1 MFKVIKNHKLLFLV
15 LLLATILRLWS
26 LANNPPHLTSDELG
40 IGYNAYSILKTG
52 RDEHG
57 QIMPAIFESF
67 GDWKPGLYIY
77 LSVPFIALL
86 GLNEFAVRLPGAIF
100 GISAVWFIYLVAGEI
115 FESKRRSKVQIAAA
129 FLLAISPWHV
139 HFSRGAWE
147 TQVSLSLALLGI
159 YFFLRAVKG
168 EHKLILIS
176 VALFALTLWTYQGA
190 KLATAIIV
198 LGLAIFFYRSLV
210 KLPGKVI
217 AQGFLIGFLISLPIV
232 VSMFEGKVGR
242 LTVFSVFSY
251 QRPENQIQKI
261 LDQGDITKDSWQ
273 YFLYHSEPLG
283 SIRGVLDRWTYHLS
297 GVFLFFK
304 GDGSNVHTVPDGG
317 MLLVA
322 DGTLFIAGLIFLAR
336 LGIKKEA
343 LFLWFWFFL
352 SPLPSALSRDSANAV
367 RSFNMVAPVTII
379 LALGAISL
387 LSWVKKRG
395 KVVKFAGLCF
405 VLFYIANFV
414 YFLDRYWVHL
424 PIRSSQDWGY
434 DYKQMA
440 KRVVSLKGDY
450 TEVVVQQ
457 SYRQPYIHFLFY
469 QKYDP
474 QRYQSIA
481 ADVFVP
487 SEYGDVGLVS
497 KLDNIT
503 FRPVNWSA
511 DRQMSGKLFVVNPID
526 VPESDLVNFN
536 QFKLIEP
543 TLALDGTTVF
553 YLFGVR

>member
-1 MFKVIKNHKLLFLV
+1 MFKVIKNHKLLFLI
-15 LLLATILRLWS
+15 LLLAATLRLWN
-26 LANNPPHLTSDELG
+26 LAGNPPHLTSDELG

-57 QIMPAIFESF
+57 QIMPTVFESF

-86 GLNEFAVRLPGAIF
+86 DLNEFAVRLPGALF
-100 GISAVWFIYLVAGEI
+100 GVGSIWFIYLVVGEL
-115 FESKRRSKVQIAAA
+115 FKSKMRSKVQIAAA
-129 FLLAISPWHV
+129 FFLAISPWHV

-147 TQVSLSLALLGI
+147 TQVSLALALLGI

-168 EHKLILIS
+168 EPKRFLIS
-176 VALFALTLWTYQGA
+176 AGLFALTLWTYQGA
-190 KLATAIIV
+190 KLATTIIV
-198 LGLAIFFYRSLV
+198 LGLAIFFYRRLV

-217 AQGFLIGFLISLPIV
+217 AQGFLIGFLVSLPIV
-232 VSMFEGKVGR
+232 VSMFDGKVGR

-322 DGTLFIAGLIFLAR
+322 DGILFVAGLIALAR
-336 LGIKKEA
+336 LGAKKEV
-343 LFLWFWFFL
+343 LFLFFWFFL
-352 SPLPSALSRDSANAV
+352 APLPSALSRDSANAV
-367 RSFNMVAPVTII
+367 RSFSMVAPVTII

-387 LSWVKKRG
+387 LSWVTSHG
-395 KVVKFAGLCF
+395 KVVKFVGLCF

-424 PIRSSQDWGY
+424 PTRSSQDWGY
-434 DYKQMA
+434 GYKQLA
-440 KRVVSLKGDY
+440 ERVMSLKGDY

-474 QRYQSIA
+474 QRYQATA

-487 SEYGDVGLVS
+487 SKYGDVGLVS
-497 KLDNIT
+497 KLDNIS

-511 DRQMSGKLFVVNPID
+511 DRQVSGKLVAVNPID

-543 TLALDGTTVF
+543 IRALDGTPVF
-553 YLFGVR
+553 YLIGVR